1 MLPPTSFPSSGP
13 TRPHHPAG
21 AARPRD
27 RWLAALLLWGAVA
40 TGTVRAADVIDLG
53 GAWRF
58 ALDPVRRGEE
68 SGWHRPGL
76 MVRDWAEVHT
86 PHCWTVDPRY
96 PYVGTAWY
104 RRTFTLPAAAGGRHA
119 RLAFD
124 RVFQRARLWING
136 QVAGEHV
143 GGYTPF
149 EFDVTPWLR
158 PGAENTVALAVD
170 NSWSTETLPG
180 ARPGPRPQDQ
190 VYPWREY
197 GGILGGVRLLRSD
210 AVYVSAL
217 RVIATPHLDAGTAT
231 VALTAYV
238 TNTTGQ
244 PAPVRVGFTLEHD
257 QQVVEAGPGLPRL
270 AVEAVLPPQ
279 SRTPVTTRVELR
291 RDQVRLWGVDQPRL
305 YTARAA
311 LLEGARETAAAAATF
326 GIRRIEARAGRLWLN
341 GEPIRMGGGN
351 RHSDHPQFGSID
363 PAEVV
368 GADLAQMK
376 RANMELMRPTHYP
389 VEPRILDWADRHGL
403 LIIEEGLNWQ
413 LTEAQ
418 MDSPAIRADFQAQM
432 REMIERDWNHPCIIG
447 WSVGNEYP
455 SSSPAGLRWT
465 KDMIDW
471 ARTLDDTRLLT
482 FASHEAFSEK
492 FQHADDEGSRYVDLI
507 CINMYDHFAR
517 RLDLVHARWPDK
529 PVLVTEYGFR
539 ADLLPDEDARRAA
552 HRRTIEL
559 FRARPYVVGASVWT
573 YNDYRSRFPPGTD
586 ARGYRQWGVVDA
598 DRREKPTYALLAE
611 EYSPAVI
618 REARAAAGGA
628 RVAATI
634 QARADFPSYTLRD
647 YAVRVELLDSA
658 GGVVGTVRSALPIL
672 GPGESYA
679 LDVPIDAPA
688 GTKPVRVRLAV
699 VRPTGFVTAAAEV
712 ALR

>member
-1 MLPPTSFPSSGP
+1 
-13 TRPHHPAG
+13 
-21 AARPRD
+21 
-27 RWLAALLLWGAVA
+27 
-40 TGTVRAADVIDLG
+40 
-53 GAWRF
+53 
-58 ALDPVRRGEE
+58 
-68 SGWHRPGL
+68 
-76 MVRDWAEVHT
+76 
-86 PHCWTVDPRY
+86 
-96 PYVGTAWY
+96 
-104 RRTFTLPAAAGGRHA
+104 
-119 RLAFD
+119 
-124 RVFQRARLWING
+124 NG
-136 QVAGEHV
+136 QLAGEHV

-149 EFDVTPWLR
+149 EIEATAWLR
-158 PGAENTVALAVD
+158 PGAENTLAVLVD
-170 NSWSTETLPG
+170 NAWSTETLPG
-180 ARPGPRPQDQ
+180 ARIGSKPQEQ

-197 GGILGGVRLLRSD
+197 GGILGSVRLLLT
-210 AVYVSAL
+210 APIFVANL
-217 RVIATPHLDAGTAT
+217 RVIAEPNLADGTAA
-231 VALTAYV
+231 VALTAFV
-238 TNTTGQ
+238 RNATAA
-244 PAPVRVGFTLEHD
+244 PARVRVGFTLERGA
-257 QQVVEAGPGLPRL
+257 QPVEAWTGNRAL
-270 AVEAVLPPQ
+270 AVEAVLPP
-279 SRTPVTTRVELR
+279 RAVTPVMAQVRLR
-291 RDQVRLWGVDQPRL
+291 PDQVRRWGVDHPQL

-311 LLEGARETAAAAATF
+311 VLEGGRETETGTTTF
-326 GIRRIEARAGRLWLN
+326 GIRKIEARAGKLLLN

-368 GADLAQMK
+368 ETDLRQMK
-376 RANMELMRPTHYP
+376 RANMDLMRITHYP

-413 LTEAQ
+413 LTEPQ
-418 MDSPAIRADFQAQM
+418 MDSPALRANFQTQM
-432 REMIERDWNHPCIIG
+432 REMIERDWNHPSIIG
-447 WSVGNEYP
+447 WSVGNEYS

-492 FQHADDEGSRYVDLI
+492 FPHADEEGSRYVDLI

-539 ADLLPDEDARRAA
+539 ADLMPGEEARREA

-598 DRREKPTYALLAE
+598 DRREKPTYALLAD

-618 REARAAAGGA
+618 REARAEAGGA
-628 RVAATI
+628 RVTATI

-647 YAVRVELLDSA
+647 YAVRVDFLDSA
-658 GGVVGTVRSALPIL
+658 GGVVGTVRSTLPVL
-672 GPGESYA
+672 RPGDSYA
-679 LDVPIDAPA
+679 LDVPGGASAEAKPA
-688 GTKPVRVRLAV
+688 RVRLEL
-699 VRPTGFVTAAAEV
+699 VRPTGFVTTAAEL